1 MLSILIPVYNYDV
14 RALVLELHKQCSK
27 CQIDFEILVQ
37 DDSSTIFK
45 NENSSINS
53 LDNCSFNLLK
63 NNIGRSAIRN
73 LLAKNAKYNDLLFLD
88 ADVQLIGDFFILNY
102 LSKITNEEKIVYG
115 GIQYQIDKPEKD
127 KILRWTYGN
136 AKEALTVDKRKKQN
150 YLSFL
155 TLNFLIKKSIFDTVS
170 FNENIPNLRHED
182 TLFSFDLMTNKIK
195 IEHIDNPILHLG
207 LDFNIDFVT
216 KSEQAID
223 NLKYLIDNKLIDS
236 RYVKMSALVFD
247 LKKYKVQ
254 LFVSSIYRT
263 IKPLLLK
270 NIYGKNPSLLLFDFY
285 RVGYFCTIYKR

>member
-14 RALVLELHKQCSK
+14 RELVYELHKQCSK
-27 CQIDFEILVQ
+27 CKIDFEILVQ
-37 DDSSTIFK
+37 DDASTIFK
-45 NENSSINS
+45 TENSSINS
-53 LDNCSFNLLK
+53 FENCDYNLLNK
-63 NNIGRSAIRN
+63 NIGRSAIRN
-73 LLAKNAKYNDLLFLD
+73 LLAKNAQYENLLFLD
-88 ADVQLIGDFFILNY
+88 ADTQPIDNFFISKY
-102 LSKITNEEKIVYG
+102 ISKITIEEKIIYG
-115 GIQYQIDKPEKD
+115 GIQYQIDKPQDD
-127 KILRWTYGN
+127 KILRWIYGN
-136 AKEALTVDKRKKQN
+136 AKEALTVDKRNKQN

-155 TLNFLIKKSIFDTVS
+155 TLNFLVKKSVFNKVS

-195 IEHIDNPILHLG
+195 IEHIDNTVLHLG

-223 NLKYLIDNKLIDS
+223 NLIYLIDNKLIDS

-247 LKKYKVQ
+247 LKKYKLH
-254 LFVSSIYRT
+254 LFVSLLYRT
-263 IKPLLLK
+263 VKPLLLK